1 MICLQCSYKNPDDAK
16 FCAECG
22 STVGVPE
29 QQSST
34 EHKLRNAFSDFA
46 NKINQAAGVETP
58 VELNLREV
66 FSKVFTRHS
75 EEEAER
81 LFFVGTSQTTPEID
95 QIVDSWPKPWLFARI
110 FALVAFAYF
119 GLYMGLDW
127 YENINFLP
135 GLITLGSFM
144 VPFTILIFFW
154 EMNAPQNISIYKI
167 IKMLFVGGVISLVTA
182 VFLYDKIGNSS
193 NVILI
198 GIVEEVAK
206 LIALLWFLRGDKY
219 KYVLNGLLVGAAIGT
234 GFAAFESAGY
244 AFQMLMMGDLE
255 LMYTTIFWRGVLAP
269 GGHIV
274 WAALS
279 GAALCMAKRERKF
292 TLLSLADIRFLRIFG
307 IVVFLHILW
316 DLPLPFISELPI
328 VQLLLTVI
336 SWVIAFAVINSG
348 LKEISQLKH
357 QTHMIAETVQ
367 ETNQRY
373 TSLDS

>member
-1 MICLQCSYKNPDDAK
+1 MLCLHCNYKNPADAK

-22 STVGVPE
+22 STVGVPD

-34 EHKLRNAFSDFA
+34 EHKLRTAFSDIA

-66 FSKVFTRHS
+66 FSKVFARHS

-81 LFFVGTSQTTPEID
+81 LFFVGTSHTTPDID

-135 GLITLGSFM
+135 GLIMLGSFM

-167 IKMLFVGGVISLVTA
+167 IKMLFVGGVLSLVTA
-182 VFLYDKIGNSS
+182 VFLYDKIGNSG
-193 NVILI
+193 NVLFI

-206 LIALLWFLRGDKY
+206 LIAVLWFLRGNKY
-219 KYVLNGLLVGAAIGT
+219 KYVLNGLLVGAAVGT

-255 LMYTTIFWRGVLAP
+255 LMYSTIFWRGVLAP

-292 TLLSLADIRFLRIFG
+292 TLLSLGDIRFLRIFG
-307 IVVFLHILW
+307 IVILLHILW

-357 QTHMIAETVQ
+357 QPLAIADTVHD
-367 ETNQRY
+367 TNQGY